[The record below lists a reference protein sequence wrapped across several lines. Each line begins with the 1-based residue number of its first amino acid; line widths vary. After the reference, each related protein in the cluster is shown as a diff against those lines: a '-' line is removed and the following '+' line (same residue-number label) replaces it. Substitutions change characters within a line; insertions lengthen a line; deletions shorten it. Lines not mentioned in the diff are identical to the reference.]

1 MLGGTEQLRNGTSD
15 LLDGVGQLSEGT
27 DALLD
32 GAGQLYEGSQA
43 LVDGAGQL
51 DDGTGDLLDGA
62 NQLFDGMS
70 ELKDG
75 LDEFNDEAIQKLIS
89 YLNDDFET
97 MSDRAEAMID
107 LAKDYTSYSGIADN
121 MTGITQFVI
130 KTDGI

>member
-1 MLGGTEQLRNGTSD
+1 M
-15 LLDGVGQLSEGT
+15 
-27 DALLD
+27 
-32 GAGQLYEGSQA
+32 
-43 LVDGAGQL
+43 
-51 DDGTGDLLDGA
+51 LDGA

-107 LAKDYTSYSGIADN
+107 LANDYTSYSGIADN